1 MNKLLCAA
9 SLALGLAAFPAA
21 ASAQHPQTC
30 AAADGNCRVEDVKPS
45 AFIALEHRQALGITA
60 EQATRI
66 EAARAALREAHKV
79 HCAPMHASKPTAAA
93 EEQHHAEMKV
103 INDRHEAEA
112 AAALTPAQLASLA
125 RIHAARPKTEAGHG
139 SGHGT
144 GTGHGAGHHGGGA
157 QKATEGHAGHH
168 PAR

>member
-9 SLALGLAAFPAA
+9 SLALGLAAAPAA

-45 AFIALEHRQALGITA
+45 AFAALDHRQELGLTA
-60 EQATRI
+60 EQASRI
-66 EAARAALREAHKV
+66 EMARASLREAHRV
-79 HCAPMHASKPTAAA
+79 HCAPMHASKPTAA
-93 EEQHHAEMKV
+93 EEERHHAEMKT

-112 AAALTPAQLASLA
+112 SAALTPAQLAGLA
-125 RIHAARPKTEAGHG
+125 RIHAARPKADA
-139 SGHGT
+139 
-144 GTGHGAGHHGGGA
+144 GHGAGHHGGA
-157 QKATEGHAGHH
+157 QKAEGHAGHH

>member
-30 AAADGNCRVEDVKPS
+30 TATDGSCRVEDVKPS
-45 AFIALEHRQALGITA
+45 AFAALDHRQELGLTA

-103 INDRHEAEA
+103 INDRHEADA

-125 RIHAARPKTEAGHG
+125 RIHAARPKAGTG
-139 SGHGT
+139 AGHGT
-144 GTGHGAGHHGGGA
+144 GHGTGHHGGGA

>member
-30 AAADGNCRVEDVKPS
+30 AATDGSCRAADVKPS
-45 AFIALEHRQALGITA
+45 AFAALDHRQELGITA

-66 EAARAALREAHKV
+66 EAARAGLREAHRV
-79 HCAPMHASKPTAAA
+79 HCAPMHASKPTAA
-93 EEQHHAEMKV
+93 EEERHHAEMKT

-112 AAALTPAQLASLA
+112 SAALTPAQLASLA
-125 RIHAARPKTEAGHG
+125 RIHAARPRAEGGHE
-139 SGHGT
+139 
-144 GTGHGAGHHGGGA
+144 AGHHGA
-157 QKATEGHAGHH
+157 APKTEGHAGHH

>member
-9 SLALGLAAFPAA
+9 SLALGLAAFPAT

-30 AAADGNCRVEDVKPS
+30 TAADGNCRVENVKPS
-45 AFIALEHRQALGITA
+45 AFAALDHRQELGITA

-79 HCAPMHASKPTAAA
+79 HCAPMHASKPTAA
-93 EEQHHAEMKV
+93 EEERHHAEMKT
-103 INDRHEAEA
+103 INDRHEADA

-125 RIHAARPKTEAGHG
+125 RIHAARPKADAAHG
-139 SGHGT
+139 S
-144 GTGHGAGHHGGGA
+144 GHHGGGA

>member
-1 MNKLLCAA
+1 MNKLLCAS
-9 SLALGLAAFPAA
+9 SLALVLAAFPAA

-30 AAADGNCRVEDVKPS
+30 AATDGNCRVEDVKPS
-45 AFIALEHRQALGITA
+45 AFAALDHRQALGLTA
-60 EQATRI
+60 EQAARI
-66 EAARAALREAHKV
+66 EAARGALREAHRV

-103 INDRHEAEA
+103 INDRHEGEA
-112 AAALTPAQLASLA
+112 AAVLTPAQLASLA

-139 SGHGT
+139 
-144 GTGHGAGHHGGGA
+144 AGHHGAA
-157 QKATEGHAGHH
+157 QKAAEGHAGHH